1 MPHIFL
7 VFILS
12 LVSVMYSLKGKL
24 INLIILKDNF
34 LIKIIC
40 FTSFFYFFSILFYNF
55 FNSNGLKIFSFV
67 VSFCLLFEICIKISQ
82 TEKFV
87 QWIGENVDNSI
98 RVLIMFVISLNCTYF
113 FTRLTSQIVDSQG
126 F

>member
-1 MPHIFL
+1 
-7 VFILS
+7 
-12 LVSVMYSLKGKL
+12 MYSLKGKL

-113 FTRLTSQIVDSQG
+113 FTRLTIQIVDSQG